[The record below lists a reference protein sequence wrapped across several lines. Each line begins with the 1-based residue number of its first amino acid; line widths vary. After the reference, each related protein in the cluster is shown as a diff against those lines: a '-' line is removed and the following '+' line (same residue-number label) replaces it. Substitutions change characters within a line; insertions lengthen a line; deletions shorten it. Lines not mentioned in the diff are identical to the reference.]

1 MAANPL
7 IPYLVTMA
15 LLGSGAALVG
25 ALMYRGHRGLGA
37 VIGFAIGVMT
47 APLISDLI
55 VPADVSSE
63 NTVPAA
69 RDQS

>member
-37 VIGFAIGVMT
+37 AIGVMT